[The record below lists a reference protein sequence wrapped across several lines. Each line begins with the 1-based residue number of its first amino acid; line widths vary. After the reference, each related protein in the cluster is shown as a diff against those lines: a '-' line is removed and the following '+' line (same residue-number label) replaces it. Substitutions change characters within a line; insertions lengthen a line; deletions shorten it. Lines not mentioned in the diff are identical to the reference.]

1 MFHINGGEKLKLLRQ
16 ASIILGIYFLG
27 ELLQKSLNLPIPGSV
42 IGMLILLGLLY
53 TGVIKLDM
61 IEEISNFLL
70 DHLAIF
76 FIPAGVG
83 LISSFSLLRGN
94 WFAIIAVSF
103 ISTIIVLVATGI
115 IVQIILKGGKS

>member
-1 MFHINGGEKLKLLRQ
+1 MKLLRQ